1 MDRLDEF
8 NLQLNVRK
16 CKFAIAELIFLNHH
30 VSSEGFKPSPVKVQ
44 AIRDCPW
51 QTVIHDLR
59 QFLGMVNFY
68 HRCIPK
74 LVETLIP
81 LDEYLSGAI
90 KKDKR

>member
-44 AIRDCPW
+44 AIRDCP
-51 QTVIHDLR
+51 
-59 QFLGMVNFY
+59 
-68 HRCIPK
+68 
-74 LVETLIP
+74 
-81 LDEYLSGAI
+81 
-90 KKDKR
+90 